1 MNPVHKKIPVL
12 IHNGKPVCESLVILE
27 YIDEVW
33 NDKSHNLLPVDPYER
48 ARARFWADYNDKMVS
63 YKWLSRNF
71 LVSSNVAKKL
81 LQEFVEKTKDD
92 LEVVYTV
99 AGWLKKAPPTY
110 HIRLVP
116 QPKLEEAKHDFDGN
130 CSVQVY
136 SVQSCIPKDPA
147 AIWNAEYIQAEEL
160 FKQPVTIN
168 NCLRDNRFCG
178 VSNSLVKRDAEGAP
192 AAITVPQTKG
202 VGIPG
207 QVVGSSVNKIGSSL
221 QPQPKKLEQASP
233 KIALQASNVTTPK
246 IESDRSGTCDIQTKE
261 SDKDKISLPVKKK
274 GQTDKSSAGTK
285 SSLAN
290 LWGRASSKSKSTNYS
305 VEEKCHASKANG
317 VLDSADAQISV
328 LENLEAASSDDE
340 SNVNFKRASNDGG
353 KKRRVVLDDSDEED
367 FETAVNLG
375 SPDVQSTKSSQD
387 SKQKSRTSDKE
398 KSVLNFDKQDD
409 CKPVVKEEK
418 EVDGAG
424 HYAKEEF
431 SALYM
436 GKNVRNANSEKVHG
450 KTPDIDMS
458 SKNKAP
464 EAASSS
470 PKRRKVLK
478 THIDERGRE
487 VTEVV
492 WEGEEV
498 GTKETTASKNNTDSV
513 KNSNGHNGKAEENGS
528 ANPVNRANTTKKSP
542 AVGSTAPSHT
552 MGKAGGKKGANA
564 KDPKQGNILSFFKRK

>member
-1 MNPVHKKIPVL
+1 MSEIQTL
-12 IHNGKPVCESLVILE
+12 EILEELSSLVSDRLQ
-27 YIDEVW
+27 V
-33 NDKSHNLLPVDPYER
+33 
-48 ARARFWADYNDKMVS
+48 VS

-71 LVSSNVAKKL
+71 LVSSNIAKKL

-99 AGWLKKAPPTY
+99 AGWLKKAPPTF

-160 FKQPVTIN
+160 SKQPISVD
-168 NCLRDNRFCG
+168 NCLRDNR
-178 VSNSLVKRDAEGAP
+178 
-192 AAITVPQTKG
+192 
-202 VGIPG
+202 
-207 QVVGSSVNKIGSSL
+207 
-221 QPQPKKLEQASP
+221 
-233 KIALQASNVTTPK
+233 
-246 IESDRSGTCDIQTKE
+246 IQ
-261 SDKDKISLPVKKK
+261 D
-274 GQTDKSSAGTK
+274 
-285 SSLAN
+285 
-290 LWGRASSKSKSTNYS
+290 S
-305 VEEKCHASKANG
+305 VEEKCHASKPNG
-317 VLDSADAQISV
+317 VLDSADAQISAR
-328 LENLEAASSDDE
+328 ENLEAASSDDE
-340 SNVNFKRASNDGG
+340 SGVNFKRASNDGG

-375 SPDVQSTKSSQD
+375 SPNVPSTKSSQD
-387 SKQKSRTSDKE
+387 PKQKSRTSDKE
-398 KSVLNFDKQDD
+398 KSILNFDKQDE
-409 CKPVVKEEK
+409 CKPVVKEET
-418 EVDGAG
+418 EVDDAS

-436 GKNVRNANSEKVHG
+436 GKNVRNAISERVHG
-450 KTPDIDMS
+450 KSPDIDVS
-458 SKNKAP
+458 SKNKVP
-464 EAASSS
+464 EAAPCS

-498 GTKETTASKNNTDSV
+498 GMKETTASKNNADSV
-513 KNSNGHNGKAEENGS
+513 NNSIGHTGKAEENGP
-528 ANPVNRANTTKKSP
+528 ANPVNRATTIKKSP
-542 AVGSTAPSHT
+542 AVGSTEPSHT
-552 MGKAGGKKGANA
+552 TGKAGSKKGANA